1 MSNGFTVTI
10 QVLTDI
16 AIAIVGGVK
25 SRSVFITH
33 GEQTAYTPGTLERTR
48 QIQSPEVG
56 VLERIILI
64 FGQQVPTVID
74 KLRGPLR
81 GGLAYPSALVV
92 VGVGGEGDAPEL
104 DLDQAVVGVPMVG
117 AQAVGDQV
125 AVGIILVITSAHGKV
140 LVELVALIIRGP
152 LVVSGGDAVAQLVVL
167 IKPVVLVAGIVIGS
181 DDLAEGIVS
190 PIGPT
195 GGIGKSR
202 ARGGEGSAL
211 AEIVHKIRKT
221 GNTLLG
227 KSEVVF
233 LQKKIPGGVIGVLH
247 LVGWA
252 ADLLDQMGGL
262 VEVGI
267 LEAVGSGAEGGEAAE

>member
-1 MSNGFTVTI
+1 M
-10 QVLTDI
+10 
-16 AIAIVGGVK
+16 
-25 SRSVFITH
+25 
-33 GEQTAYTPGTLERTR
+33 
-48 QIQSPEVG
+48 
-56 VLERIILI
+56 
-64 FGQQVPTVID
+64 
-74 KLRGPLR
+74 
-81 GGLAYPSALVV
+81 V
-92 VGVGGEGDAPEL
+92 VGVGGEGDALEL

-125 AVGIILVITSAHGKV
+125 AVGIILVIGRTHGEV

-167 IKPVVLVAGIVIGS
+167 IKPVVLIAGVVIGLYE
-181 DDLAEGIVS
+181 LAEGIVS
-190 PIGPT
+190 PIGLP

-233 LQKKIPGGVIGVLH
+233 LQKKIPGRV
-247 LVGWA
+247 VGT
-252 ADLLDQMGGL
+252 LL
-262 VEVGI
+262 E
-267 LEAVGSGAEGGEAAE
+267 